1 MADGDMLAG
10 RLRDSIG
17 SERSLLPAQEE
28 AVFSDTPFT
37 LVGAGAGT
45 GKTHTL
51 SWRFL
56 RALLRDGMRPRDIL
70 TLTFTEKAAR
80 EMADRIADRFK
91 RMRDTLDPDGRL
103 LAGAA
108 EELSEAPVST
118 IHSFALNILR
128 EEALFLPSGL
138 SARPISPP
146 EERQFTGRAAAAL
159 DALDLQW
166 FRNALP
172 GERTPEEFLGESME
186 DLPHVLNTYSPDT
199 TAGFAFSLANI
210 LESRGLDPEELLA
223 AAADRDYFAPVTGR
237 LKAVCLPQAREA
249 AEIWLGTVL
258 PGLPAEL
265 PGGGAYKEKL
275 ASFRNRWRGT
285 SPEALDAEG
294 ALSFA
299 AELYGCL
306 LKSLSGATGSAAK
319 EAADLAGC
327 RSLKEHRE
335 RFAFLWKGL
344 GFLGTGEERLH
355 FRLRN
360 ILLKLTALLWCC
372 CREFR
377 RRRGLLSFDDMIRL
391 AAEAAA
397 PGEEGRQV
405 RTYREILVD
414 EFQDTNPLQDAL
426 IRSVAGREGRMFLV
440 GDLKQSIY
448 RFRHA
453 DPTLFGSLILRQREG
468 DRYIPLQASF
478 RTRSSLLERING
490 IFGHVWRNGL
500 SSSLPQEYE
509 PLVFPGGP
517 DQAKLRE
524 DTALPPLDTVI
535 RYARPQENGE
545 GRKKTEPTGKVRV
558 RVARGLAA
566 KLAAFRG
573 MDVWD
578 KKEGRMRP
586 ARWKDMA
593 VLVPAR
599 TSFPALEM
607 VFRSEAAIPAAFEKG
622 KEYFNRGEIE
632 DLAAAIRT
640 IAFPEDR
647 GALAAFLCTH
657 FSGLSLDEAYA
668 LLPAGEDFPVRHPGE
683 AARLEA
689 LRAEA
694 RYSGLFAALCSL
706 LRDQSY
712 LRAYPA
718 WNRRNV
724 LANLRQALDMVRE
737 YESVFGPDPAGCAGY
752 FASLRSGQGTVTE
765 TSPLGDEEDVVRVMT
780 VHSAKGLEFPI
791 VAVMDLNKAPG
802 GRGGKGESLVASPL
816 LGAGASSYPREW
828 TGGGEE
834 IESATGKLASFLEK
848 TETEEE
854 WQRLFYV
861 ACTRAMDC
869 LVLCSPCGLDKDGSP
884 SPKEGSWLSLLG
896 EEYLPVPGAG
906 GDDPLMVRER
916 TEDESGEIP
925 PVRWIPSPSPADLR
939 YERLSATSY
948 ALFSWC
954 PAAWRMKFRQGLEL
968 AWELPSSEEFG
979 GADLGSLAH
988 WVLARWDFTAPAL
1001 DRYLGPTLPPRLPP
1015 RLRAAWNDKAE
1026 RTALR
1031 RWLTVTAEG
1040 AAGRKLAALAAEGSL
1055 QREIPFR
1062 VPLRDGPL
1070 LTGAM
1075 DALWREEGRVFIRDY
1090 KITAGDENLNAGE
1103 EPSWK
1108 FLYGAQLLFYG
1119 CAARSVFG
1127 EAETDIRLIRLRTG
1141 EEGAPVMPEDSWQAV
1156 EEDIRSTALRAA
1168 QGPFPP
1174 RTDRCRRCFYRM
1186 DCPFRGATS

>member
-1 MADGDMLAG
+1 MTDGDILTE
-10 RLRDSIG
+10 RLRDSIAAKG
-17 SERSLLPAQEE
+17 SLLPAQEE
-28 AVFSDTPFT
+28 AVFSDAPLT

-56 RALLRDGMRPRDIL
+56 RALLREGMRPRDIL

-80 EMADRIADRFK
+80 EMADRIAARFND
-91 RMRDTLDPDGRL
+91 MRPLLDPDGTL
-103 LAGAA
+103 LARAA
-108 EELSEAPVST
+108 GELSEAPVST

-128 EEALFLPSGL
+128 EEALFLSSGL

-146 EERQFTGRAAAAL
+146 EERQFTGRATAAL

-172 GERTPEEFLGESME
+172 GGRTPEEFLGESLE
-186 DLPHVLNTYSPDT
+186 DLPPLLNAYTPDT

-210 LESRGLDPEELLA
+210 LESRGMDPDGLLA
-223 AAADRDYFAPVTGR
+223 SAGDREYFAPVIER
-237 LKAVCLPQAREA
+237 LKAVCLPQARET
-249 AEIWLGTVL
+249 AEIWLGRVL

-275 ASFRNRWRGT
+275 AAFRNSWRGA

-294 ALSFA
+294 TLAFA
-299 AELYGCL
+299 SELYGRL
-306 LKSLSGATGSAAK
+306 LKNLSGATGNAAK
-319 EAADLAGC
+319 KAAELAGC
-327 RSLKEHRE
+327 LSLKEHRD

-344 GFLGTGEERLH
+344 GFLDVGEEPLH

-360 ILLKLTALLWCC
+360 SLLSLTALLWCC

-397 PGEEGRQV
+397 AGQGGRRI

-426 IRSVAGREGRMFLV
+426 IRSVAGEECRMFLV
-440 GDLKQSIY
+440 GDLKQSVY

-453 DPTLFGSLILRQREG
+453 DPTLFGSLILRRGGG

-490 IFGHVWRNGL
+490 IFAHVWRNGL

-509 PLVFPGGP
+509 ALVFPGDP
-517 DQAKLRE
+517 EQAKLRE
-524 DTALPPLDTVI
+524 NTPLPPLDTVI
-535 RYARPQENGE
+535 RYARPLENGE
-545 GRKKTEPTGKVRV
+545 GKKTESTGEVRV

-566 KLAAFRG
+566 KLAGFRG

-578 KKEGRMRP
+578 KKDGRRP

-599 TSFPALEM
+599 TSFPALEK
-607 VFRSEAAIPAAFEKG
+607 VFRSEAAIPVAFEKG
-622 KEYFNRGEIE
+622 KEYFNRGEIG

-647 GALAAFLCTH
+647 GALSAFLCTP
-657 FSGLSLDEAYA
+657 FSGLSLEEAYA
-668 LLPAGEDFPVRHPGE
+668 LLPAGEDFPVRHPE
-683 AARLEA
+683 AANRLEA

-694 RYSGLFAALCSL
+694 RYSGLFSALCSL

-737 YESVFGPDPAGCAGY
+737 YEAVFGPDPAGCDGY

-765 TSPLGDEEDVVRVMT
+765 TSPPGDEEDVVRVMT

-791 VAVMDLNKAPG
+791 VAVVDLNKAPG
-802 GRGGKGESLVASPL
+802 GRGGKGEPLVASPL

-828 TGGGEE
+828 TDSGEE
-834 IESATGKLASFLEK
+834 CESATGKLASFLEK
-848 TETEEE
+848 TEVEEE

-884 SPKEGSWLSLLG
+884 SPQEGSWLSMLG
-896 EEYLPVPGAG
+896 EEFLPGPCAAE
-906 GDDPLMVRER
+906 DDPRKIR
-916 TEDESGEIP
+916 RKTEDTSGEIP
-925 PVRWIPSPSPADLR
+925 SVRWIPSPSAADLR

-988 WVLARWDFTAPAL
+988 WVLARWNFTVPGL
-1001 DRYLGPTLPPRLPP
+1001 DRFLGPTIPSRLPP
-1015 RLRAAWNDKAE
+1015 RLRAAWNDEGGRA
-1026 RTALR
+1026 ALR
-1031 RWLTVTAEG
+1031 EWLTITAEG
-1040 AAGRKLAALAAEGSL
+1040 AAGRKLAALAADGGL

-1075 DALWREEGRVFIRDY
+1075 DVLWREGDRLFIRDY
-1090 KITAGDENLNAGE
+1090 KITAGDESLNARE

-1108 FLYGAQLLFYG
+1108 FLYDSQLLFYA
-1119 CAARSVFG
+1119 CAARAVFG

-1141 EEGAPVMPEDSWQAV
+1141 EEGEPVVPEGSWQTV
-1156 EEDIRSTALRAA
+1156 EEDIRSTALTAA

-1174 RTDRCRRCFYRM
+1174 RTDRCRRCFYRL
-1186 DCPFRGATS
+1186 DCPFRG